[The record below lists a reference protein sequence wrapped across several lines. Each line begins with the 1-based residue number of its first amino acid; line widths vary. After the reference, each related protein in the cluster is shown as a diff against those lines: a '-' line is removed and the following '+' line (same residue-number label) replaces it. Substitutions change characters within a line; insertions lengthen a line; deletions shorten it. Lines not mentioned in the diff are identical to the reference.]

1 MMQRAVDAF
10 VECQKSVVNE
20 INLARNE
27 LVCGRT
33 EEAYNILTNLSDEL
47 TTDIRISEGKFEA
60 VLDRACKN
68 YAKKELNIESA
79 NENV

>member
-1 MMQRAVDAF
+1 MIKKTIDAF

-20 INLARNE
+20 INSARNE

-47 TTDIRISEGKFEA
+47 ATDIRISEGKFKTL
-60 VLDRACKN
+60 LDKACKN
-68 YAKKELNIESA
+68 YIDKNQGVEK
-79 NENV
+79 